1 MMKQVLVVFCLGVFA
16 WCYDP
21 FFYEELDLRI
31 FGIMPSK
38 VNLNGKWL
46 GLGEEFEGFVV
57 SEIGKKCVVLKSKI
71 REDLREVCLAKERK
85 FL

>member
-1 MMKQVLVVFCLGVFA
+1 MKQVLVVFCLGVFA

-21 FFYEELDLRI
+21 FFYEELDFRLL
-31 FGIMPSK
+31 GVMPNK

-46 GLGEEFEGFVV
+46 RLGEEFESFVV
-57 SEIGKKCVVLKSKI
+57 SEIGKKCVVLKNKK
-71 REDLREVCLAKERK
+71 REDLREVCLVKERK